1 VFQYLYK
8 KLIRPI
14 FTINDTPHAV
24 ALGVSLGIFI
34 GFTPTVGFQLILVAL
49 IGTLIKANR
58 IIALIL
64 CWVSN
69 PITFIPLYYVYYW
82 FGAKLLNISSE
93 KVWSFGNFQTKIDS
107 FMVNLEQM
115 GYWTS
120 MNQLGSEI
128 FKPLLWGSMVIA
140 LVLALPLY
148 PITRSAL
155 IRRKRS
161 NSDLNSL
168 DASPVIQASNDQNK
182 MEMSQPKTDEL
193 LEKKSPDALKKIQSA
208 SDKG

>member
-1 VFQYLYK
+1 MFQYLYN

-49 IGTLIKANR
+49 IGTVIKANR

-82 FGAKLLNISSE
+82 FGAKLLSMPSNNI
-93 KVWSFGNFQTKIDS
+93 WSFGNFQTKIDG
-107 FMVNLEQM
+107 FMVNVEQM
-115 GYWTS
+115 GYWDS
-120 MNQLGSEI
+120 MNQLGAEI
-128 FKPLLWGSMVIA
+128 FKPLIWGSLVIA
-140 LVLALPLY
+140 LVLAVPLY

-155 IRRKRS
+155 IRRKKSSDSPAPKVQGSIDQSPMEPSPPKS
-161 NSDLNSL
+161 NGF
-168 DASPVIQASNDQNK
+168 Q
-182 MEMSQPKTDEL
+182 
-193 LEKKSPDALKKIQSA
+193 EKKSPDLLKKVQSA
-208 SDKG
+208 PDKG